1 MDDTHDRLVRC
12 FSAVFPS
19 LSPDSITRA
28 SVSNIEV
35 WDSVA
40 SVTLLAAVEEEFGI
54 EMEIQDLADLVSFEK
69 VLEYLQKHARRAR
82 D

>member
-69 VLEYLQKHARRAR
+69 VLEYLQKNARRAR
-82 D
+82 N